1 MKHPKGL
8 CQNPLITL
16 IGWHIDSGTACG
28 TCKQPFE
35 IANHRVQNWVLKTK
49 VNGSTSDGKIASLP
63 LMTRSLILGRYA
75 GTLAVRGSL
84 ERWKPLKT
92 KLFWLDCRW

>member
-16 IGWHIDSGTACG
+16 IEWHIDSGTACG

-35 IANHRVQNWVLKTK
+35 IANHRVKNWVLKTE
-49 VNGSTSDGKIASLP
+49 VNGTSRKGENARLP
-63 LMTRSLILGRYA
+63 AMTAMLIPGLIEGYRY
-75 GTLAVRGSL
+75 T
-84 ERWKPLKT
+84 
-92 KLFWLDCRW
+92 